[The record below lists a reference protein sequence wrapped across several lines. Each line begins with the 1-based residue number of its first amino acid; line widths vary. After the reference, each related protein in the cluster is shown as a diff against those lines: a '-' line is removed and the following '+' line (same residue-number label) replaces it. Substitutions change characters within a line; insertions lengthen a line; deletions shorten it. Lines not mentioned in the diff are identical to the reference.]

1 MKKKLVIAGL
11 LGFTLLFGC
20 SQTYQ
25 EVEAD
30 KEKEF
35 TVISSESSGLY
46 KTIITL
52 KHNKTGCYYL
62 VVTRSDGGIGIT
74 PMLDKDGLPYCE

>member
-35 TVISSESSGLY
+35 TIVSSEDITRH
-46 KTIITL
+46 KTIYIL
-52 KHNKTGCYYL
+52 KHNKTGCYYIMA
-62 VVTRSDGGIGIT
+62 TNYDGGPAIT
-74 PMLDKDGLPYCE
+74 LMLDKDGLPYCE